1 MRYFCNAII
10 IYMVNKLKH
19 CKCTI
24 TIHTTVHCTQ
34 ICTMKQWYTSKYI
47 WSTNWNT
54 INVPSPYHCT
64 LYTDMYHEV
73 YLQSTIPSN
82 TCCHTCADLH
92 AEVIWVDHVS
102 DLAQVV
108 LCDLHFPL
116 WTESFRL
123 DVFTGSYNILHSP
136 TPDPERKHQTI
147 TSELDL
153 SFSSCLDQQINI
165 F

>member
-1 MRYFCNAII
+1 MRYFSNDII
-10 IYMVNKLKH
+10 IFMVNKLKH
-19 CKCTI
+19 YEC
-24 TIHTTVHCTQ
+24 
-34 ICTMKQWYTSKYI
+34 
-47 WSTNWNT
+47 
-54 INVPSPYHCT
+54 NVPSPYDCT
-64 LYTDMYHEV
+64 LYTNMYHETMV
-73 YLQSTIPSN
+73 YLQSTIPSH

-102 DLAQVV
+102 DLAQIV

-136 TPDPERKHQTI
+136 TSDPERKHQTI

-153 SFSSCLDQQINI
+153 SFSSCLD
-165 F
+165 